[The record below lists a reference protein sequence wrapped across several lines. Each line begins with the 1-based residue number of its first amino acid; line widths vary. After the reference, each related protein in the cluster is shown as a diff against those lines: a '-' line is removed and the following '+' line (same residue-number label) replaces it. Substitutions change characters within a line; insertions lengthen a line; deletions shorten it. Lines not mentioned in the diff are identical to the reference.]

1 MEKPQ
6 FKDEDRVVKV
16 AMEIVMAAGDA
27 RNKAGKALDCV
38 EIFDFDGAKE
48 YLEEAKQDIL
58 KAHNAQTEMIQ
69 AEISGEESIPPSLLF
84 NHAQDTLMTIMT
96 EVNLAE
102 KMIVLFEKFYNKI
115 EEKTVHK

>member
-1 MEKPQ
+1 MEKALYE
-6 FKDEDRVVKV
+6 DEDKVVKV
-16 AMEIVMAAGDA
+16 AMEIVIAAGDA

-38 EIFDFDGAKE
+38 EAFDFEKAKIH
-48 YLEEAKQDIL
+48 LAEARGEIL

-96 EVNLAE
+96 EVNLTE
-102 KMIVLFEKFYNKI
+102 KMITLFEKFYKKM
-115 EEKTVHK
+115 EEGT